1 MATGFRRRQF
11 LALVGAALACPRSAN
26 AQRPAKIPRIGIIT
40 EAMRSPP
47 YEDFRRGLQDLGYVE
62 GKNLFVE
69 WRFAGGRYV
78 RIPGFVEEFQRL
90 KTDVIFVG
98 SPATVYAVRE
108 ATRSIPIVMG
118 YSIDPVGSGLVA
130 NMAHP
135 GGNVTGLASAT
146 HDAPPKQIELLTA
159 IVPDL
164 ARVGLLQNPDDP
176 GYALMQRSTRAE
188 ARQSGVQLIETA
200 ARDPQDLDEAFAAL
214 ARDGAQAVKVAPDRM
229 FLREQERLAELALQ
243 RGLPSI
249 FSQRDYAQAGGLMSY
264 GESLNDFYYR
274 AAVFVDQILK
284 GAKPGDL
291 PIEQPTKLD
300 LVINRKTAKALGLAV
315 PQTLLKRADAVIE

>member
-1 MATGFRRRQF
+1 MATGFRRREF
-11 LALVGAALACPRSAN
+11 IALFGAIAAWPCHAG
-26 AQRPAKIPRIGIIT
+26 AQGPAKIPRIGIIT
-40 EAMRSPP
+40 EGMRSPP
-47 YEDFRRGLQDLGYVE
+47 YEEFRRGLQDLGYVE

-69 WRFAGGRYV
+69 WRFAGGRFV

-108 ATRSIPIVMG
+108 ATHTIPIVMG
-118 YSIDPVGSGLVA
+118 YSIDPVGSDLVA
-130 NMAHP
+130 SMAHP

-146 HDAPPKQIELLTA
+146 HDAPPRQIELLTA
-159 IVPDL
+159 VIPNL

-188 ARQSGVQLIETA
+188 AQQSGVHLIEVD

-214 ARDGAQAVKVAPDRM
+214 ARDGAQAVKIAPDRT
-229 FLREQERLAELALQ
+229 FFREQERLAELALQ

-249 FSQRDYAQAGGLMSY
+249 FSQRDYTQAGGLISY

-274 AAVFVDQILK
+274 AAVFVDRILK

-291 PIEQPTKLD
+291 PIEQPTKLE
-300 LVINRKTAKALGLAV
+300 LVINLKTAKALGLVV
-315 PQTLLKRADAVIE
+315 PQALLKRADAVIE